1 MYTYFTFQSQDF
13 DFIAGTVQVYKD
25 SIIFMGC
32 TTIDKRSYLC
42 TIEKE
47 KEKGKRRKTT
57 VSVKRYDKKKH
68 EFIGAKRYDENIKKL
83 LQTATIAKYEIFMK
97 LNKPF

>member
-1 MYTYFTFQSQDF
+1 MHTDFTFQAQGF
-13 DFIAGTVQVYKD
+13 GFITGTVWTHKD
-25 SIIFMGC
+25 SITFMGC

-42 TIEKE
+42 SIE

-57 VSVKRYDKKKH
+57 VSVKRYDEEKH
-68 EFIGAKRYDENIKKL
+68 DFVGAKRYDENIKKR
-83 LQTATIAKYEIFMK
+83 LQELTIAKYEIYLK

>member
-1 MYTYFTFQSQDF
+1 MYTYFTFQAQGF
-13 DFIAGTVQVYKD
+13 DFITGTVWAHKD
-25 SIIFMGC
+25 SITFMGC

-42 TIEKE
+42 SIE

-57 VSVKRYDKKKH
+57 VSVKRYDEEKH
-68 EFIGAKRYDENIKKL
+68 DFVGAKVYSYDVIRRLKD
-83 LQTATIAKYEIFMK
+83 ATIAKYEIFMK